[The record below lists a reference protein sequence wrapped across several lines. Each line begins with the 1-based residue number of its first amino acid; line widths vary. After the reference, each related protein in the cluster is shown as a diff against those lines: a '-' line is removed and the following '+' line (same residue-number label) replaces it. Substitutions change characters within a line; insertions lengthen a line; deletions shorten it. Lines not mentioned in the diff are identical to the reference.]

1 MPPPVHV
8 GKLPPRASTRH
19 SFVIGGTQAGYC
31 VGPPGLEMHRT
42 TSHAQVLSDATAG
55 VDCTAAPTKA
65 VASAKLKAFIAF
77 SLVIEIYA
85 HITMRGKGKPKTR
98 SEEHTSELQ
107 SLMRISYA
115 VFCLKKKKKQNT
127 HTNHKTKNH
136 NH

>member
-31 VGPPGLEMHRT
+31 VGPPGLEMHST

-85 HITMRGKGKPKTR
+85 HITMRGKGKPKTPICCR

-115 VFCLKKKKKQNT
+115 VFS
-127 HTNHKTKNH
+127 
-136 NH
+136 

>member
-55 VDCTAAPTKA
+55 VD
-65 VASAKLKAFIAF
+65 
-77 SLVIEIYA
+77 
-85 HITMRGKGKPKTR
+85 R
-98 SEEHTSELQ
+98 SEEHTSELR

-115 VFCLKKKKKQNT
+115 VFCLKKKTQKKYSHLPQRT
-127 HTNHKTKNH
+127 HDHT
-136 NH
+136 

>member
-42 TSHAQVLSDATAG
+42 TSHAQVLSDDTAG

-65 VASAKLKAFIAF
+65 VASAKLKAFNTF
-77 SLVIEIYA
+77 SHVIEIYET
-85 HITMRGKGKPKTR
+85 ITMRGKGNPKKDWKR
-98 SEEHTSELQ
+98 VGEGKEG
-107 SLMRISYA
+107 
-115 VFCLKKKKKQNT
+115 
-127 HTNHKTKNH
+127 
-136 NH
+136 